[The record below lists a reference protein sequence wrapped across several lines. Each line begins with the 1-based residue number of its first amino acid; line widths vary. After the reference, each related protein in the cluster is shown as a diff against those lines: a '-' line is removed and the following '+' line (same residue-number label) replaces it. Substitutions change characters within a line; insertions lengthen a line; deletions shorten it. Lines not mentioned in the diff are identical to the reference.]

1 MIIKLLKKIPL
12 LLFFVLTINCGYQ
25 PLLTERFQKFSL
37 EDFEFSDNRKLGQS
51 LANEFAQFEN
61 TKNILSMKLRS
72 DQKRSIS
79 NKDKSGSIT
88 EYNIKIYFD
97 VEVLDQDKKLIL
109 KSSFSENSNYKAS
122 NLHIDTLNREKI
134 IINNLIK
141 LVAEQITNQLNLI
154 YKTK

>member
-1 MIIKLLKKIPL
+1 MWLS
-12 LLFFVLTINCGYQ
+12 TT
-25 PLLTERFQKFSL
+25 LTERFQKFVV

-88 EYNIKIYFD
+88 EYNIKINFD

-109 KSSFSENSNYKAS
+109 KSHFQK
-122 NLHIDTLNREKI
+122 T
-134 IINNLIK
+134 
-141 LVAEQITNQLNLI
+141 VITKPLI
-154 YKTK
+154 YILIL